1 VVIIVFGLSIFASAF
16 FEIERE
22 QRYMSK
28 NFIIGFVIL
37 VSIFSFSTIA
47 SAQTSAFVYQGKLQD
62 GGVAANG
69 TYQFEFKLFDAASG
83 GNQIGS
89 AISNL
94 PATVTGGIFAVNLDF
109 GASSFDGTA
118 RFLEIGVRLD
128 GSNQPYTTLNPRQA
142 VTSTPYAVRSL
153 NSNQANTANNSLNLG
168 GIPANQYVVTT
179 DPRMSDDRDPLPG
192 SANYIQN
199 SANQQTNSNFN
210 ISGEGK
216 ADKFTAATQ
225 FNIGANRI
233 LSNPGTDNLFAGVNA
248 GINNAG
254 GGANNSF
261 FGANAG
267 KTNTTGNSN
276 SFFGRNAGFANT
288 IGSNNTFFGT
298 AAGQTNAD
306 GSSNAF
312 FGGAAGLLNT
322 TGSFNVFV
330 GRNSG
335 VFNTTGSDN
344 TFVGNNAGNLVTN
357 GTGNVFIGSNAGS
370 AGNVF
375 NSIAIGSNVKVATSN
390 TSQIG
395 TNQTTV
401 KIPGSVEIG
410 QSVEI
415 GTAFSAGGSGNFGG
429 DLEVGGSME
438 ISGGLDVDGFFKGV
452 NGQFSQLSVTQLL
465 TSGAVMNGMTHITTI
480 KYGSNNGEGGASDF
494 MCKGEND
501 NILRP
506 CFAGFNSNAKN
517 IENFAGGLKVIKN
530 LRAVTFNSNV
540 DDKPDLGL
548 IFADASAVQP
558 LFSSRSADGSTE
570 SVRYRQIIPALVGAA
585 QEQQAQIERQQEQIK
600 QQQAQIDALKAL
612 ICQSNPGAA
621 VCQK

>member
-1 VVIIVFGLSIFASAF
+1 
-16 FEIERE
+16 
-22 QRYMSK
+22 MSK
-28 NFIIGFVIL
+28 NLIIGFVIL
-37 VSIFSFSTIA
+37 VSILSFSTIA

-69 TYQFEFKLFDAASG
+69 TYQFEFKLFDAAAG
-83 GNQIGS
+83 GNQIGNT
-89 AISNL
+89 ISNL

-109 GASSFDGTA
+109 GASNFDGTP
-118 RFLEIGVRLD
+118 RFLEIGVRLN
-128 GSNQPYTTLNPRQA
+128 GGNQPYTTLNPRQA

-153 NSNQANTANNSLNLG
+153 NANQATTANNSLNLG
-168 GIPANQYVVTT
+168 GVPANQYVVTT

-192 SANYIQN
+192 SGNYIQN
-199 SANQQTNSNFN
+199 SANQQASSNFN

-248 GINNAG
+248 GINNAAG
-254 GGANNSF
+254 GTNNSF

-267 KTNTTGNSN
+267 KTNTTGNAN
-276 SFFGRNAGFANT
+276 AFFGRNAGFANT
-288 IGSNNTFFGT
+288 NGSNNAFFGT

-306 GSSNAF
+306 GSSNVF
-312 FGGAAGLLNT
+312 FGGTAGLLNT

-370 AGNVF
+370 TGNVF
-375 NSIAIGSNVKVATSN
+375 NSIAIGANVKVAASYTA
-390 TSQIG
+390 QIG
-395 TNQTTV
+395 TNLTTV
-401 KIPGSVEIG
+401 KLPGSVEIG
-410 QSVEI
+410 SSLSV

-429 DLEVGGSME
+429 DLDVGGSMDVT
-438 ISGGLDVDGFFKGV
+438 GGIGVDGYFNGK

-465 TSGAVMNGMTHITTI
+465 TSGAVMNGVTHITTI
-480 KYGSNNGEGGASDF
+480 KYGSNNGAGGDSDF
-494 MCKGEND
+494 ICKGEDD
-501 NILRP
+501 NVLRP

-517 IENFAGGLKVIKN
+517 VENFAGGLKVIKN

-558 LFSSRSADGSTE
+558 LFSSRSADGSVE
-570 SVRYRQIIPALVGAA
+570 GGVRYRQIIPALVGAA
-585 QEQQAQIERQQEQIK
+585 QEQQAQIERQQEQIR

-612 ICQSNPGAA
+612 VCQSNPNAA
-621 VCQK
+621 VCRK